1 MGEVHE
7 FVQRKDGRWTPQV
20 NVPDVWL
27 HHDASGGKEG
37 KRFVRDEAILNK
49 VGVVRVGGGGG
60 WRALGLVVGAEV
72 CHMHILQRADMPQA
86 CLHPCF

>member
-49 VGVVRVGGGGG
+49 VGDGCGGGG
-60 WRALGLVVGAEV
+60 WSQCAPCIA
-72 CHMHILQRADMPQA
+72 LQRAAMPNA